1 MSYLGRFRQGDDVS
15 LVLFTKN
22 ASGVPTL
29 PADCPQAKVWDP
41 TGALVATFQVPIVD
55 RYVQT
60 GIFQQLLRLGPAYV
74 NLGNYRIVY
83 YYLAGTYHGLHEDT
97 FELVAGG
104 HADGAVNAIYFFN
117 KPWAKFLVFALNGG
131 NLAMGRNPRLQ

>member
-1 MSYLGRFRQGDDVS
+1 MSYLGRFRQGDSVN

-29 PADCPQAKVWDP
+29 PSDCPQAKVWDP

-60 GIFQQLLRLGPAYV
+60 AIFQHQLRLGPGYSA
-74 NLGNYRIVY
+74 LGNYRIAY
-83 YYLAGTYHGLHEDT
+83 YYLAGTCHGLVEDT
-97 FELVAGG
+97 FEVVAGG
-104 HADGAVNAIYFFN
+104 HQDGAVNAIFYFD
-117 KPWAKFLVFALNGG
+117 KPWAKFLVFALDSG
-131 NLAMGRNPRLQ
+131 NLAMGRNPRIQ